1 MSPQLVA
8 ILAEIFA
15 AQARVLGM
23 HADNQSRQSSGD
35 APAYVEQD
43 FAYEAAGLAHLA
55 EAARNVF

>member
-23 HADNQSRQSSGD
+23 HADNQSRQANGD
-35 APAYVEQD
+35 APAYLGSE
-43 FAYEAAGLAHLA
+43 FTYEANGLAHLA
-55 EAARNVF
+55 EAARNAF